1 MALLD
6 LVPDPAHEIQIGLLI
21 SMLDDVTKE
30 WREEMGEVSIE
41 DIMWQPFPGGHS
53 IGGLLLHMVE
63 VEHFWIHSVA
73 SDVSLTQE
81 EIEIFMSEN
90 IDQYGISWP
99 TPHAKPL
106 SWYFDLQ
113 DTYREKTKAYLLTH
127 TDPETIANHNQTE
140 FTLRWIVQHVVAHEA
155 YHGGQA
161 VLLSLM
167 RSRVA

>member
-1 MALLD
+1 MPFHD
-6 LVPDPAHEIQIGLLI
+6 LIPDPDHEIQIGLLI

-30 WREEMGEVSIE
+30 WREEMGDVSID
-41 DIMWQPFPGGHS
+41 DITWQPFPGGHS

-73 SDVSLTQE
+73 SDASLTPE
-81 EIEIFMSEN
+81 EIETLMSEN

-113 DTYREKTKAYLLTH
+113 DTYRAKTKAYLLNLKE
-127 TDPETIANHNQTE
+127 PETKAKHNQSE

-167 RSRVA
+167 RSRMP